1 MRRMELFEIHDQPRF
16 PALLRDLVTDA
27 LQSLWDFSNSYR
39 PVLLLLRDA
48 LAKAGTRDVL
58 DLCSG
63 AGGPWFGLVREFDS
77 EHHFPI
83 HVRLTDKYPNR
94 KAFEKVPASQ
104 MSMVEFDLRPVDA
117 TEVPIDLRGFR
128 TMFSSFHH
136 FGRVEARRVLANAV
150 ESGKGLAIFE
160 MARREARIMLAV
172 CFIPFLVWFLTPRIR
187 PFRWSR
193 LVWTYFVPIV
203 PFVVWFDGWMSCLR
217 SYSQDELREL
227 MLSVPAESYRWEL
240 GSQCDGLLPVT
251 YMIGYPVSSTKI

>member
-104 MSMVEFDLRPVDA
+104 MSMVETRLV
-117 TEVPIDLRGFR
+117 EFR
-128 TMFSSFHH
+128 HGGDS
-136 FGRVEARRVLANAV
+136 ARRLTGSTAPIYGSAGCPLTV
-150 ESGKGLAIFE
+150 
-160 MARREARIMLAV
+160 ARSKI
-172 CFIPFLVWFLTPRIR
+172 
-187 PFRWSR
+187 
-193 LVWTYFVPIV
+193 
-203 PFVVWFDGWMSCLR
+203 
-217 SYSQDELREL
+217 
-227 MLSVPAESYRWEL
+227 SVASYRIVL
-240 GSQCDGLLPVT
+240 VG
-251 YMIGYPVSSTKI
+251 